1 MSKTF
6 QAMFEKI
13 QTVIPFNAEWNN
25 GTGYFNDIVSQDTVK
40 LENGQMAKSTDT
52 SNRKIVMVGTRFGNV
67 VLFERYSGG
76 LNDVITS
83 NVPPEVSKLFGG
95 SSLGSKTSEEVIEL
109 LLGQTYSSIPKNIGI
124 KIEEMFSAW
133 ERLQAFPK

>member
-1 MSKTF
+1 MSTTF
-6 QAMFEKI
+6 QAMFEKL
-13 QTVIPFNAEWNN
+13 QTTIPFNTEWEN
-25 GTGYFNDIVSQDTVK
+25 GTGYFNNAVFGQDIA
-40 LENGQMAKSTDT
+40 LAPGEMAKSIDT
-52 SNRKIVMVGTRFGNV
+52 TNRKIVMVGTRFGNV
-67 VLFERYSGG
+67 VLFERYSEGK
-76 LNDVITS
+76 NDVITS
-83 NVPPEVSKLFGG
+83 NVPSEVSDLFLN

>member
-1 MSKTF
+1 MSTTF
-6 QAMFEKI
+6 QAMFEKL
-13 QTVIPFNAEWNN
+13 QTTIPFNTEWEN
-25 GTGYFNDIVSQDTVK
+25 GTGYFNDLVFCDTVK
-40 LENGQMAKSTDT
+40 LENGQMAKSMDGC
-52 SNRKIVMVGTRFGNV
+52 NRKIVVVGTRFGNV
-67 VLFERYSGG
+67 VLFERYSGRS
-76 LNDVITS
+76 NEVITS
-83 NVPPEVSKLFGG
+83 NVPPEITDLFLN